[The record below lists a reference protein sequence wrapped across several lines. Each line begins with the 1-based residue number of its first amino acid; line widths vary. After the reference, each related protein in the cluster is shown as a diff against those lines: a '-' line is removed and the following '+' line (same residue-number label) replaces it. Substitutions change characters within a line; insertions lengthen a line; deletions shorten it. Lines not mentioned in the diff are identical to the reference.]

1 MGTPFDTREAGTL
14 PARAPNGSNAG
25 LRVEPGAAAADAL
38 KQFLEECKFRN
49 VSLEHKYWD
58 KARVGEEKTRRVPDI
73 LATHPTSGREYV
85 IDCRIFWNTMS
96 DSSSGGYASYTY
108 RKAPTLSD
116 KTWQNRRV
124 EGGLVA

>member
-1 MGTPFDTREAGTL
+1 MALAAPLRDIARPQGRREPHAAAPASRPRGSAE
-14 PARAPNGSNAG
+14 PARCSSVVLARGSST
-25 LRVEPGAAAADAL
+25 DAL

-85 IDCRIFWNTMS
+85 IDCRIFWNPMS

-108 RKAPTLSD
+108 DRL
-116 KTWQNRRV
+116 RR
-124 EGGLVA
+124 A